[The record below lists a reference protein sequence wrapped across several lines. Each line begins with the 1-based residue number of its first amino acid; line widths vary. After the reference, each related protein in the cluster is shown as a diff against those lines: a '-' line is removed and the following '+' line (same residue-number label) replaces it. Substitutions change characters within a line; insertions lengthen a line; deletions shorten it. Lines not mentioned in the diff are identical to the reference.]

1 MEYWRSVPMLKLV
14 FSVCKYWMMPLKQG
28 KILAGTLAGPAVDVV
43 VDGNGI
49 QLKLCSFHFL
59 IFKPS

>member
-1 MEYWRSVPMLKLV
+1 MLKLV